1 MLHGLVPKITNLFIA
16 YAARDSFSSLKH
28 SLGRNENIR
37 NKSHIIFCNAIPSS
51 FCQNIKD
58 INRGDLIHLVVN
70 MADKTDKIG
79 FYGMMGLAVLTGII
93 CYYAFSAVTPVPGIV
108 DSIYRQD
115 LPPASEATAA
125 AAGGGAAEEAIDE
138 SAFANKVEVKILA
151 GSATQGNPDYE
162 PDAATATSDALV
174 TWVNEDTVPHTATSG
189 SGPQDPESAQL
200 FDTSIIMA
208 GETASV
214 PAEQMGAGEHPYHCT
229 VHPFMQGTITIT

>member
-1 MLHGLVPKITNLFIA
+1 
-16 YAARDSFSSLKH
+16 
-28 SLGRNENIR
+28 
-37 NKSHIIFCNAIPSS
+37 
-51 FCQNIKD
+51 
-58 INRGDLIHLVVN
+58 

-115 LPPASEATAA
+115 LPPAPEATAA
-125 AAGGGAAEEAIDE
+125 AAGGGAPEEAIDE

-151 GSATQGNPDYE
+151 GSSTQGNPDYE

-208 GETASV
+208 GATASV
-214 PAEQMGAGEHPYHCT
+214 PAEKMGAGEHPYYCT
-229 VHPFMQGTITIT
+229 VHPFMQGTITVT

>member
-1 MLHGLVPKITNLFIA
+1 
-16 YAARDSFSSLKH
+16 
-28 SLGRNENIR
+28 
-37 NKSHIIFCNAIPSS
+37 
-51 FCQNIKD
+51 
-58 INRGDLIHLVVN
+58 

-93 CYYAFSAVTPVPGIV
+93 TYYAFSAVAPTPGVV

-115 LPPASEATAA
+115 LPVATEATAA
-125 AAGGGAAEEAIDE
+125 DAAAGGGGAAEEAIDE

-151 GSATQGNPDYE
+151 GSSTQGNPDYE

-208 GETASV
+208 GATASV
-214 PAEQMGAGEHPYHCT
+214 PAEQMGAGDHSYYCT
-229 VHPFMQGTITIT
+229 VHPFMQGTIAVT